1 MNKILNITKDKRHI
15 IIDFM
20 GIKLSLK
27 HFVDKKM
34 YRKFVDKKVAEKTI
48 LIIEPNGCH
57 FETITGL
64 CKYCSELGYNVD
76 VLTREPAEK
85 IFENFKIKTTLRSYE
100 CNPVTFDKI
109 YKKYDF
115 SQYERIIY
123 NSKRIYFISNGF
135 SLDGYDLAEYYN
147 SVKKGKKE
155 NIYLQHH
162 IDKFNDS
169 PTDIQIVL
177 ANPAKLPELDNLIVN
192 CNYFKDFKKKI
203 KNKND
208 VTNFISIGELSKQRR
223 NSTLLIDAVKSLHN
237 NGIENFKITVIGI
250 GELDELPVDIRRYFN
265 ILGRVD
271 YQTMFDEL
279 EKSDFVL
286 PLLDPEIEAHKRYM
300 DSGTSGTFQLVY
312 GFNKPC
318 IIHKTFADIYG
329 FNEKNSIIYEYND
342 KLQEA
347 MQNAINMSN
356 EEYKIL
362 KAELSYLENSIDEIS
377 FKNMER
383 LLSE

>member
-192 CNYFKDFKKKI
+192 CNYFKDFETKI

>member
-192 CNYFKDFKKKI
+192 CNYFKDFETKI

-250 GELDELPVDIRRYFN
+250 GELDELPVDIRQYFN

-279 EKSDFVL
+279 EKSDFIL

-318 IIHKTFADIYG
+318 IIHRVFADIYN
-329 FNEKNSIIYEYND
+329 FNKMNSFIYDNNNNFYKSLID
-342 KLQEA
+342 
-347 MQNAINMSN
+347 AINICNSDYLCLKNELKILSN
-356 EEYKIL
+356 EI
-362 KAELSYLENSIDEIS
+362 ENKST
-377 FKNMER
+377 KNFER
-383 LLSE
+383 LLNE

>member
-192 CNYFKDFKKKI
+192 CNYFKDFETKI

-279 EKSDFVL
+279 EKADFVL